1 MTRPL
6 LLVAF
11 AVALVG
17 CNRPTYRGQSPFAK
31 KRPANPPESLA
42 PTGGGYVPLTRT
54 PPPNPLPPAPPDGFA
69 LVPAR
74 PPEPGGAP
82 NPGGDT
88 PGSPGSVTPA
98 AATAPNDPAASTPG
112 SSATKTP
119 AADAP
124 ATPTPAATNLAAL
137 NKLAKAATEKW
148 QAVDTYEAHLTRREV
163 TGAAAVS
170 SGTEEV
176 LFRYRKDPVAVYMK
190 NVGPKGKGR
199 EILWS
204 PKETGDKIH
213 CIIGDGDTRLLA
225 PGTKA
230 PPQNPDSP
238 RVRSMSR
245 HSIREVGFGHPVSR
259 FAGMVAKIEAGKLP
273 PDTLK
278 FTANVRRPE
287 YGDHPLDGVEQTIDP
302 GEDPNLDRG
311 GVRQWFFDAKPDS
324 PGYGLPVLMI
334 LFETTSAGPKEVEY
348 YCFTQLKLPAGL
360 TAADFDPARLGKMK

>member
-6 LLVAF
+6 LLVAL
-11 AVALVG
+11 AVALAG

-31 KRPANPPESLA
+31 KRPATPPESLA
-42 PTGGGYVPLTRT
+42 PTGGGYAPLAPT

-74 PPEPGGAP
+74 PPEPGGVP
-82 NPGGDT
+82 NPGVDT
-88 PGSPGSVTPA
+88 PGSPGPA
-98 AATAPNDPAASTPG
+98 AALAPRNPG
-112 SSATKTP
+112 
-119 AADAP
+119 ADAP
-124 ATPTPAATNLAAL
+124 GSPKPDAPAAPSPAAVNLAAL
-137 NKLAKAATEKW
+137 KKLADAAAKKW
-148 QAVDTYEAHLTRREV
+148 QTVDTYEAHLTRREV

-204 PKETGDKIH
+204 PKETDDKIQ

-225 PGTKA
+225 PGSKA

-245 HSIREVGFGHPVSR
+245 HSIREVGFGNPVSK
-259 FAGMVAKIEAGKLP
+259 FAAMVAKIEAGKLP
-273 PDTLK
+273 PDALK
-278 FTANVRRPE
+278 STGNVRRPE
-287 YGDHPLDGVEQTIDP
+287 YGDHPLDGVEQTIKP
-302 GEDPNLDRG
+302 GEDPALDRG

-360 TAADFDPARLGKMK
+360 TAADFDPARLGKAK

>member
-6 LLVAF
+6 LLL
-11 AVALVG
+11 ALVVVVTG
-17 CNRPTYRGQSPFAK
+17 CNRPTIRGQSPFAK
-31 KRPANPPESLA
+31 RRAANPPETLTPA
-42 PTGGGYVPLTRT
+42 GRYAPLTPA
-54 PPPNPLPPAPPDGFA
+54 PPPNPLPPAPPDGYA

-74 PPEPGGAP
+74 PPEPAGTAP
-82 NPGGDT
+82 
-88 PGSPGSVTPA
+88 V
-98 AATAPNDPAASTPG
+98 AATVDAPEAPKAAPAKS
-112 SSATKTP
+112 
-119 AADAP
+119 DAP
-124 ATPTPAATNLAAL
+124 AGPSPAAVNLAGL
-137 NKLAKAATEKW
+137 KKLVQVATETWKAA
-148 QAVDTYEAHLTRREV
+148 DTYEAKLVRREV
-163 TGAAAVS
+163 TGSAGNP

-176 LFRYRKDPVAVYMK
+176 LFRFRKEPVAVYMR
-190 NVGPKGKGR
+190 NTGPKGKGR

-213 CIIGDGDTRLLA
+213 CVIGEGDTRLL
-225 PGTKA
+225 PVGSKA

-245 HSIREVGFGHPVSR
+245 HSIREVGFGTSVAK
-259 FAGMVAKIEAGKLP
+259 FAALVAKIEAGKLP

-278 FTANVRRPE
+278 YTADVRRPE
-287 YGDHPLDGVEQTIDP
+287 YGDQPLAGVEQTIKA

-311 GVRQWFFDAKPDS
+311 GVRQWFFDAQPGS

-334 LFETTSAGPKEVEY
+334 LFETTAAGPKEVEY